1 MWRCYRQI
9 QIQERCTHEDTAQV
23 SAASNCCLFETG
35 VNRRSVWGG
44 GGGRRACLP
53 QRRLLSPG
61 ENCLQIP
68 NMCNFIYALTAI
80 ISPSFTALCWHALH
94 ALGSSGSTC
103 ILYLSDT
110 RVCCCCVCAMCRL
123 AHCFV
128 FGCSCKLLPTRVLF
142 RVRCGLNS
150 SSPGLFMLLL
160 LLLLLFLLFDK
171 LLLTPFRRCCCCC
184 CVARCMCAH
193 YARLQ
198 LLQLQQQQQQ

>member
-1 MWRCYRQI
+1 MPVSHSGGFCRLAK
-9 QIQERCTHEDTAQV
+9 TACKFPTCV
-23 SAASNCCLFETG
+23 ILFM
-35 VNRRSVWGG
+35 R
-44 GGGRRACLP
+44 LP
-53 QRRLLSPG
+53 QLFHRVSLRFADTLYMPWAAAAAALVS
-61 ENCLQIP
+61 CIFQI
-68 NMCNFIYALTAI
+68 
-80 ISPSFTALCWHALH
+80 HE
-94 ALGSSGSTC
+94 C
-103 ILYLSDT
+103 ITVS
-110 RVCCCCVCAMCRL
+110 VCVMCRL

-150 SSPGLFMLLL
+150 SSPGLFMLLLL

-198 LLQLQQQQQQ
+198 LLQLQQQQQ

>member
-1 MWRCYRQI
+1 MG
-9 QIQERCTHEDTAQV
+9 E
-23 SAASNCCLFETG
+23 
-35 VNRRSVWGG
+35 
-44 GGGRRACLP
+44 GGRCACLP

-94 ALGSSGSTC
+94 ALGSSGSSTC

-110 RVCCCCVCAMCRL
+110 RVYCCVCVMCRF

-150 SSPGLFMLLL
+150 SSPGLFMLMLL